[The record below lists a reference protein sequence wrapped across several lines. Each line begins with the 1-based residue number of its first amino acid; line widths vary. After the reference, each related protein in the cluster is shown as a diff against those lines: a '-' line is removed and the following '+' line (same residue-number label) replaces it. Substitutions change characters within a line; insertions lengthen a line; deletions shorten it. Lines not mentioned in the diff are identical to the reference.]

1 MDSIDE
7 LRPYGYD
14 PSKTED
20 DMRIQNGLNPRL
32 VLKELLPRVNK
43 HKLKLT
49 WSKMTSL
56 IVVRHPLDR
65 LVSLYNNKF
74 IHRVEEVKLW
84 SKIRY
89 FIIKK
94 YRRLDSVGFMTTITP
109 EEMVRYFTTLV
120 LSF

>member
-32 VLKELLPRVNK
+32 VLKELLPHINK
-43 HKLKLT
+43 STLKLN

-74 IHRVEEVKLW
+74 INRGEEGKLW
-84 SKIRY
+84 SEIRN

-94 YRRLDSVGFMTTITP
+94 YRGPEGVGFMTTITP
-109 EEMVRYFTTLV
+109 EEMVR
-120 LSF
+120 